1 MGTQRVQIKGVLPW
15 LVHWAFHAGTRDFC
29 PALAALGPG
38 TKYFFLIVHY
48 FHLFVAIAQ
57 QAVQAVV
64 PDRLSLN
71 MCLWSAT
78 LYCPEIRLIFVL
90 LLPSLPFKINQ

>member
-1 MGTQRVQIKGVLPW
+1 L
-15 LVHWAFHAGTRDFC
+15 L
-29 PALAALGPG
+29 
-38 TKYFFLIVHY
+38 FLIVHY